1 MKTLKLFCAAAA
13 AVWSTG
19 VVGMTVNGTNVSG
32 GGNLSTMGWA
42 YASGVIVLDFSYCP
56 ADVSGYVIDSRDD
69 VSVSRLGVAAY
80 GHWDYY
86 NVSIRNGVFTE
97 SFGMNRLDSNMY
109 VRVSL
114 KISGGDFRCAYDPFA
129 GGIGQYSDYLPA
141 DPYCY
146 FSRWFVAGESGNA
159 DVEITGGDFSFD
171 PSAYVPAGVGVTF
184 SDGRW
189 HVGKKTLVRL
199 FEKDDETPPE
209 GNTTYNGW
217 VRDGNGGL
225 KGTITIK
232 TGKLGED
239 GVFKP
244 TISWTPIDGPKKPVP
259 IPRGDYPTVDD
270 PVLEIPGVGDVRIGG
285 ESVVGINVDIQAA
298 ADFSKNKVRKVDYN
312 TRLASKAGSWTFAF
326 VTDQGP
332 ATFAVTVSKKGKGK
346 LTGFLPDGTKVSA
359 SAQGVLG
366 DSALAIPFA
375 LGKKAPCGFVFWVMD
390 DGTADVSDFS
400 RLRTA
405 KLAFEIAETVGPA
418 ALRTPAA
425 ATYPFALDET
435 AVRASVPDAIDETF
449 LPISIA
455 FNGKKFDAGKAAK
468 VSYKKGD
475 AKPTVDTS
483 KGDNV
488 TGLKLSYSK
497 GVLKGS
503 FTVYAVTNGKLV
515 KNKFT
520 VAGVLIDGV
529 GYAAGTNKKLPA
541 IPFVLA
547 K

>member
-42 YASGVIVLDFSYCP
+42 YASGVIKVAWEGPFGEF
-56 ADVSGYVIDSRDD
+56 GYVIDSQDG
-69 VSVSRLGVAAY
+69 VSISRLGVGVHGGLTYQSTAFC
-80 GHWDYY
+80 
-86 NVSIRNGVFTE
+86 VSIRNGIFTE
-97 SFGMNRLDSNMY
+97 SFGMNRLDSNIFA
-109 VRVSL
+109 RVAL
-114 KISGGDFRCAYDPFA
+114 KISGGDFRCAYDPF
-129 GGIGQYSDYLPA
+129 IGVPSQPSDYHPI

-146 FSRWFVAGESGNA
+146 FVRGFIAGENA

-171 PSAYVPAGVGVTF
+171 PSAYVPAGVAVTPVG
-184 SDGRW
+184 GRW
-189 HVGKKTLVRL
+189 HVGRTTVVRL
-199 FEKDDETPPE
+199 FEEDDDTPPE

-217 VRDGNGGL
+217 VRDESGSL

-232 TGKLGED
+232 TGKPNDD

-244 TISWTPIDGPKKPVP
+244 TVRWTPIEGPKKPVT
-259 IPRGDYPTVDD
+259 IPKGDYPTVDD

-449 LPISIA
+449 LPLTVA

-468 VSYKKGD
+468 VSYKGGVL
-475 AKPTVDTS
+475 AVDTS
-483 KGDNV
+483 KGKNV

-503 FTVYAVTNGKLV
+503 FTVYAVTSGKLV

-529 GYAAGTNKKLPA
+529 GYAAGTNKKLSA
-541 IPFVLA
+541 IPLVLTR
-547 K
+547 